1 MRSPIK
7 RSVLILSTA
16 ASVRACAHTLGKW
29 ERRVEG
35 EDGRAS
41 RIRRSLAAMRD
52 RDGQSR
58 RLLSIVRDD
67 SGFSAASCEMRAH
80 ATVLLAICCRNVSL
94 PRNRIVSRHCPR
106 HMFPSPSSESTKKSN
121 GPLGKTFCDSC
132 SFPRRTL
139 SLPLK
144 HHGIAIWEK
153 LSMSVSKF
161 KIIVKMIEARYTS
174 KQMTQ
179 SRD

>member
-1 MRSPIK
+1 MRAHAGK
-7 RSVLILSTA
+7 
-16 ASVRACAHTLGKW
+16 VR
-29 ERRVEG
+29 ERGVEG

-52 RDGQSR
+52 GGRSR

-106 HMFPSPSSESTKKSN
+106 HMFPSPSSKSTKKSN
-121 GPLGKTFCDSC
+121 GPSG
-132 SFPRRTL
+132 P
-139 SLPLK
+139 
-144 HHGIAIWEK
+144 WEK
-153 LSMSVSKF
+153 HFATLVVF
-161 KIIVKMIEARYTS
+161 L
-174 KQMTQ
+174 
-179 SRD
+179 DGGNCPFL